1 MRTVKLAPHA
11 TKILV
16 MPVLAGTMA
25 WAASTGSAAALM
37 GRAVVGGS
45 AASFTVSGGLDGV
58 AATSASNAWAVGG
71 NGKGGSLIAHWNGTA
86 WQQVPSPDPSDT
98 DNTFSGV
105 AATSAGNAWAVGS
118 FVTSVNLGGQPL
130 IAHWNGSAW
139 KHFSG
144 PNLGDCFTCPLT
156 GVAATSGSNAWA
168 VGFIDNVR
176 TTPQSLILHWNGTAW
191 KQVPSPNP
199 PTSSDFLYG
208 VAATSA
214 SNAWAV
220 GSTIVSGEYHSL
232 VMHWNGSAWTQVPS
246 PKLGGPLYGVAA
258 TSASDAWAVGSLPTG
273 GTLTL
278 HWDGTAWTQVPSPGP
293 SGSVPFFSGVAATS
307 ASDAWAAGTDGSNTL
322 IGHWNG
328 TAWTQVPSP
337 NPSAPQHFLYGVAA
351 TSATNAWAVGNT
363 SAANGTNE
371 KTLIVHWNGTTWTQ
385 S

>member
-1 MRTVKLAPHA
+1 MRTVKLVPRA

-16 MPVLAGTMA
+16 VPALAGMVA
-25 WAASTGSAAALM
+25 WAASAGSAAAIM
-37 GRAVVGGS
+37 GRTARGGS
-45 AASFTVSGGLDGV
+45 ATSFTVSGGLNGV
-58 AATSASNAWAVGG
+58 AVTSASNAWAVGG
-71 NGKGGSLIAHWNGTA
+71 NGKGRSLIAHWNGTA

-98 DNTFSGV
+98 DNTFFGV

-130 IAHWNGSAW
+130 IAHWNGSSW

-168 VGFIDNVR
+168 VGFIDNVK
-176 TTPQSLILHWNGTAW
+176 TSPQSLILHWNGTAW

-199 PTSSDFLYG
+199 STSGDFLYG

-220 GSTIVSGEYHSL
+220 GSVGNNVLIA
-232 VMHWNGSAWTQVPS
+232 HWNGTAWKQVPT
-246 PKLGGPLYGVAA
+246 PNLEGTLYGIAA

-273 GTLTL
+273 GTLTV
-278 HWDGTAWTQVPSPGP
+278 HWNGTAWKRVPSPGP
-293 SGSVPFFSGVAATS
+293 SGSVIFFSGAAATS
-307 ASDAWAAGTDGSNTL
+307 ASDAWAAGTDGSDTL
-322 IGHWNG
+322 IAHWNG
-328 TAWTQVPSP
+328 TDWKQVPSP
-337 NPSAPQHFLYGVAA
+337 NPSAPQHSLNGVAA
-351 TSATNAWAVGNT
+351 ISTTNAWAAGDI